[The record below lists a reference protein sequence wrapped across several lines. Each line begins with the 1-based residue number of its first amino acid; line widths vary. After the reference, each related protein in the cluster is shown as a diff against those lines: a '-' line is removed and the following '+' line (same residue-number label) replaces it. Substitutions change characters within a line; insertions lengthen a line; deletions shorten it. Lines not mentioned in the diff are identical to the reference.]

1 LDVKLT
7 ELCPLA
13 WRSSLEDV
21 LVGTVGETI
30 ERRLL
35 EETRA
40 GHTYYPEPHRI
51 FASLDNLAP
60 ESVRVVILGQD
71 PYHGAGQATGKAFEV
86 QRGQSLPPS
95 LRNIRE
101 MLARDVG
108 HLSTEHFNIGHW
120 SKQGV
125 LLLNTVLTVRAG
137 EPESHQSFGWQS
149 VTDQIIDVVAHDV
162 SPTVFLLWGGH
173 AQKKEGLIRG
183 PQNLIL
189 KAPHPSPL
197 SAYRG
202 FFECRHFTR
211 ANQWLTTHGVP
222 EILWAQASEH

>member
-1 LDVKLT
+1 MSVKLT

-13 WRSSLEDV
+13 WRSSLEGV
-21 LVGTVGETI
+21 LVGATGETI

-51 FASLDNLAP
+51 FASLHDLVP

-71 PYHGAGQATGKAFEV
+71 PYHGPGQATGKAFEV
-86 QRGQSLPPS
+86 QRGQPSPPS
-95 LRNIRE
+95 LRNIKAL
-101 MLARDVG
+101 LARDMG
-108 HLSTEHFNIGHW
+108 HLPAEHFNIGDW

-125 LLLNTVLTVRAG
+125 LLLNTVLTVRDG
-137 EPESHQSFGWQS
+137 EPESHQSFGWQRI
-149 VTDQIIDVVAHDV
+149 TDQIIEVVVRDV
-162 SPTVFLLWGGH
+162 SPTVFLLWGGY
-173 AQKKEGLIRG
+173 AQKKESLISG
-183 PQNLIL
+183 PQNLVL

-202 FFECRHFTR
+202 FFECRHFSR

-222 EILWAQASEH
+222 EIQWDSVE

>member
-21 LVGTVGETI
+21 LVGTAGETI

-71 PYHGAGQATGKAFEV
+71 PYHRAGQATGKAFEV

-149 VTDQIIDVVAHDV
+149 VTDQIIDVVARDA

-173 AQKKEGLIRG
+173 AQKKAGLIRG

>member
-1 LDVKLT
+1 MRVKLT

-13 WRSSLEDV
+13 WRSSLEGV
-21 LVGTVGETI
+21 LVGAVGETI

-51 FASLDNLAP
+51 FASLGDLAP
-60 ESVRVVILGQD
+60 ASVRVVILGQD
-71 PYHGAGQATGKAFEV
+71 PYHGAGQATGRAFEV
-86 QRGQSLPPS
+86 QCGQSLPPS
-95 LRNIRE
+95 LRNIRA

-108 HLSTEHFNIGHW
+108 HRVAEHFNIGNW

-137 EPESHQSFGWQS
+137 EPESHRSFGWQS
-149 VTDQIIDVVAHDV
+149 VTDQIIEVAARDV

-173 AQKKEGLIRG
+173 AQKKESLIRG

-202 FFECRHFTR
+202 FFECRHFSR
-211 ANQWLTTHGVP
+211 ANQWLTSHGVP
-222 EILWAQASEH
+222 QILWDSVE

>member
-1 LDVKLT
+1 MRVKLT

-13 WRSSLEDV
+13 WRSSLEGV
-21 LVGTVGETI
+21 LVGAVGETI

-40 GHTYYPEPHRI
+40 GHKYYPEPHQI

-86 QRGQSLPPS
+86 QPGQSLPPS

-101 MLARDVG
+101 MLVRDVG
-108 HLSTEHFNIGHW
+108 HLVADDFNIGQW
-120 SKQGV
+120 SQQGV

-137 EPESHQSFGWQS
+137 EPESHRSFGWQS
-149 VTDQIIDVVAHDV
+149 VTDQIIEVVARDV
-162 SPTVFLLWGGH
+162 SPTVFLLWGRH
-173 AQKKEGLIRG
+173 AQEKESLIRG

-202 FFECRHFTR
+202 FFACRHFSR
-211 ANQWLTTHGVP
+211 ANQWLSTHGVP
-222 EILWAQASEH
+222 EILWGSVE